1 MKCYVRSNRA
11 KWFTCR
17 PNNAVERD
25 AANSAA
31 PLTLRY
37 AARRQAGRGE
47 RETLVYNLL
56 VSGDPDAWKTNRYEL
71 ERSRVASEYTV
82 PEIAER

>member
-1 MKCYVRSNRA
+1 
-11 KWFTCR
+11 
-17 PNNAVERD
+17 
-25 AANSAA
+25 
-31 PLTLRY
+31 
-37 AARRQAGRGE
+37 
-47 RETLVYNLL
+47 VYNLL